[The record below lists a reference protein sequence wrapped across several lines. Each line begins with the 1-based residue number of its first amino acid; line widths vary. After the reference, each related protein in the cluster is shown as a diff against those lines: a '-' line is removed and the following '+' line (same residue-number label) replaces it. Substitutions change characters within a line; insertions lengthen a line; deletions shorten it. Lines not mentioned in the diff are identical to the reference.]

1 MNKRL
6 VRPTLV
12 WLIILV
18 ILPLP
23 LLWLL
28 NAGLTDSFH
37 NLLIYDLGLLAY
49 TYWLTIVYLST
60 RPKWLERWLGLPK
73 MYLVHGL
80 LGVCALALA
89 LLHSQLSF
97 SMQRWGV
104 LTGWLA
110 LYLAIG
116 GVFYAA
122 FFLSG
127 WLVDYSPRAAKLK
140 KRLQRPFN
148 HRVSLWLHRLN
159 FVVIALIWFH
169 VHLIPRLYQLTGF
182 IIFFD
187 CYTLVAVA
195 AYCWQHFVATDLAK
209 NKGRVIGN
217 RPLSPRVQEVTVKLS
232 SQASPYQAGAV
243 YFLSFRGRGIPA
255 EWYSFSVASA
265 SQAAPPE
272 VKLVIDRV
280 GDFTKRIGQV
290 PPGCPVVLQ
299 GPFGRFEQ
307 EIEAT
312 APQTPLVLIAMG
324 VGIAPLR
331 SLVQRYVGKR
341 PITLLWSVHVPT
353 ERYFEGE
360 FKDLA
365 KREATFAYHSQVGR
379 LTKERLATLLTE
391 SERVRAKVIVVGS
404 AQGVLA
410 IEGALLGLGFKK
422 RQFIDERLTI

>member
-1 MNKRL
+1 M
-6 VRPTLV
+6 
-12 WLIILV
+12 
-18 ILPLP
+18 
-23 LLWLL
+23 
-28 NAGLTDSFH
+28 
-37 NLLIYDLGLLAY
+37 
-49 TYWLTIVYLST
+49 
-60 RPKWLERWLGLPK
+60 
-73 MYLVHGL
+73 
-80 LGVCALALA
+80 
-89 LLHSQLSF
+89 
-97 SMQRWGV
+97 
-104 LTGWLA
+104 
-110 LYLAIG
+110 
-116 GVFYAA
+116 
-122 FFLSG
+122 
-127 WLVDYSPRAAKLK
+127 
-140 KRLQRPFN
+140 
-148 HRVSLWLHRLN
+148 
-159 FVVIALIWFH
+159 
-169 VHLIPRLYQLTGF
+169 
-182 IIFFD
+182 
-187 CYTLVAVA
+187 
-195 AYCWQHFVATDLAK
+195 AK

-255 EWYSFSVASA
+255 EWHPFSVASA

-299 GPFGRFEQ
+299 GSFGRFEQ

-379 LTKERLATLLTE
+379 LTKERLVTLLTE

-404 AQGVLA
+404 AQG
-410 IEGALLGLGFKK
+410 ALLGLGFKK
-422 RQFIDERLTI
+422 R